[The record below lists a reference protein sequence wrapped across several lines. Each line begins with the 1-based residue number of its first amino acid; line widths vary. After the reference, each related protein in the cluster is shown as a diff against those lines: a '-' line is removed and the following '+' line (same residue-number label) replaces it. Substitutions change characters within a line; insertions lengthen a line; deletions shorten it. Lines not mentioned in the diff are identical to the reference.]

1 MSNKAP
7 TLGRVQLDR
16 TRRKMQ
22 STAIAQRVAKAAMGD
37 TEMTLSELRAAEMIL
52 SRTVPKLAAVDA
64 SPDAEASG
72 DVHAYTPEQLL
83 RVIEGEGKV
92 VDNQSLTDEGDEP
105 PHGGL
110 FDGGVDEKE
119 CIPPLPNK
127 KKSYAGP
134 YVGEKVRK
142 SVMRCAD
149 ELNSPGELLPA
160 PEGYVYGKPSNR
172 GQSVPLVKIG
182 SAEYDELVAEGFIE
196 L

>member
-1 MSNKAP
+1 M
-7 TLGRVQLDR
+7 
-16 TRRKMQ
+16 KMRA
-22 STAIAQRVAKAAMGD
+22 SAIANRVAACALG
-37 TEMTLSELRAAEMIL
+37 EGPELSASQIRCAELVL
-52 SRTVPKLAAVDA
+52 SRTIPRLAPREA
-64 SPDAEASG
+64 PPEEASG

-92 VDNQSLTDEGDEP
+92 VDSQSLTGESDEP

-119 CIPPLPNK
+119 CIPPLPDK